1 MLYRKHLQGFFLKE
15 LYDLTELIRVNWQDT
30 VPWRPLFLYNACE
43 TCKCLHDSLR
53 AQTDTMTVRPIL
65 RKEYC
70 TSYQLSQRKCN
81 KHPTFGQWGP
91 GTAPQWRSVMDVVW
105 KSIFNFQP
113 CSVHRRG
120 ATSNC
125 RMLKLGL
132 LISYDHI
139 EEIFIV
145 EILSWHCSKRC
156 LTSETIFFCS
166 SCSLRLFT
174 GMLLWGFRV
183 YLSCYLVSFLD
194 ILNNMCVVF
203 LFCCYLVN
211 GSLFCCFLL
220 EFSWICRR
228 FSDRHLFKRAQTSR
242 SDQPNGAK
250 MAALALALTT
260 ANPRNGEKSYDSWWS
275 GANYDA

>member
-1 MLYRKHLQGFFLKE
+1 MFYRKHLQGFFFKE

-43 TCKCLHDSLR
+43 TCKCLHGSLR
-53 AQTDTMTVRPIL
+53 AQTDTMTVRPIS

-81 KHPTFGQWGP
+81 KHPTFGH
-91 GTAPQWRSVMDVVW
+91 VVW

-183 YLSCYLVSFLD
+183 YLSWYLLSFLD
-194 ILNNMCVVF
+194 ILNTMCVIF

-211 GSLFCCFLL
+211 GSLFFL
-220 EFSWICRR
+220 FSVGIFMDLSSIFW
-228 FSDRHLFKRAQTSR
+228 SSPLQTSSNVTIR
-242 SDQPNGAK
+242 PTKWSKDGCIGLGADNREPQEWWK
-250 MAALALALTT
+250 IL
-260 ANPRNGEKSYDSWWS
+260 RFVVKWWS
-275 GANYDA
+275 GAQVTMHL